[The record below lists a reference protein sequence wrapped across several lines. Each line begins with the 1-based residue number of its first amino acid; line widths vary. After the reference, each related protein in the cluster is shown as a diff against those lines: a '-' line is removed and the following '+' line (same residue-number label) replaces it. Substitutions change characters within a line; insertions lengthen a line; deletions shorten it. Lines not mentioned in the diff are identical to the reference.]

1 MRRLIT
7 LTVFVLLIF
16 GAYAQVDTTI
26 SYYNFDSI
34 STGNLNNNDLWRTT
48 LAGTTI
54 DVQVQAYYSHDSTN
68 AIHFTKNGGGVNASG
83 NRIMDSIFPN
93 FNFAD
98 SGTYYIY
105 FDMKREYWGSEF
117 GVAYDQN
124 NDGLINQSANN
135 EKGLRF
141 KSAQNGGSTFYGP
154 NGVQH
159 TSSTPINAGWNRVE
173 IKFESRAFNGSGRV
187 NIRFRSI
194 GSTTWTTLFTNVV
207 AGIDTNVS
215 TARNPAMWNQVFFH
229 FTGSNS
235 GIDNIEMWRIAA
247 IPPPPNNP
255 PTDILLS
262 PDTIRENQPSHTFIG
277 DLSTID
283 LDSNDTHT
291 YSFVAGAG
299 DSDNALFMLGGS
311 KLYSSVSFDYE
322 DTTMRYIRIQTMD
335 QDSAIFEKAFVIYV
349 LDVNEVNPGF
359 NELNQSKVTVFPN
372 PATKFILLEIS
383 QGAKLKNV
391 KLFSLDGRLIKESN
405 ITGSKIELNVSELQ
419 SGNYIILLEDNN
431 GSIIRKKVQIIR

>member
-1 MRRLIT
+1 MLS
-7 LTVFVLLIF
+7 
-16 GAYAQVDTTI
+16 AYAQVDTTI

-34 STGNLNNNDLWRTT
+34 SAGNLNNNDLWRTT
-48 LAGTTI
+48 LAGTSV
-54 DVQVQAYYSHDSTN
+54 DVQVQQNYSYDTTN
-68 AIHFTKNGGGVNASG
+68 AIHFTQNGGGVNASG
-83 NRIMDSIFPN
+83 NRVMDSIFPN

-105 FDMKREYWGSEF
+105 FDMRREYWGSEF

-124 NDGLINQSANN
+124 NDGLINQSANG

-141 KSAQNGGSTFYGP
+141 KSAQNGGSTFYAP
-154 NGVQH
+154 NGVEH

-187 NIRFRSI
+187 NIRFRSL
-194 GSTTWTTLFTNVV
+194 GTTTWTTLFTNVV
-207 AGIDTNVS
+207 AGIDTNAT
-215 TARNPAMWNQVFFH
+215 TAKNPALWNQVFFH

-262 PDTIRENQPSHTFIG
+262 PDTIRENQPSHTYIG
-277 DLSTID
+277 DFSTID
-283 LDSNDTHT
+283 LDSNDTHI

-299 DSDNALFMLGGS
+299 DSDNSLFMLGGS

-335 QDSAIFEKAFVIYV
+335 QDSATFEKPFVIYV

-359 NELNQSKVTVFPN
+359 KELNSSNVSVYPN
-372 PATKFILLEIS
+372 PASEFLLLDFEE
-383 QGAKLKNV
+383 GAKLHTV
-391 KLFSLDGRLIKESN
+391 KLYSLDGRLMK
-405 ITGSKIELNVSELQ
+405 ELNINGSRIALNISDLQ
-419 SGNYIILLEDNN
+419 SGNYLILLEDEKGN
-431 GSIIRKKVQIIR
+431 IIRKKVQIIR